1 MRFRGPYIT
10 MVAGLAAAAVLGVMS
25 SNAVGDQEERLAA
38 VQAGN
43 NAPAA
48 EAPAEL
54 EPTQSADPPIDP
66 PAEETQPADPPAEET
81 QPADQGQNPPKRRK
95 TVYAGRTENREAT
108 VAVALKNDKAIAYVC
123 DGKKLE
129 AWLSGTVKG
138 NQVTLSGEGN
148 AKLNAEIQGNR
159 LVGTVTA
166 KKKSYDFNVKSVKKP
181 SGLYQAAAN
190 VAGARIVGSWIVL
203 EDGTQVGVMAEDGEP
218 GPAPEFNVD
227 EGAVDVEG
235 GNLIVMPVGPDGNT
249 EE

>member
-48 EAPAEL
+48 NDPTEL
-54 EPTQSADPPIDP
+54 EPTTQPANPPVDP
-66 PAEETQPADPPAEET
+66 PAEETQPADPPAEGEA
-81 QPADQGQNPPKRRK
+81 PAKPRK
-95 TVYAGRTENREAT
+95 AVYAGRTENRQAT
-108 VAVALKNDKAIAYVC
+108 VAVSVKNGKAIAYVC

-148 AKLNAEIQGNR
+148 ATLNAEIQGNR

-166 KKKSYDFNVKSVKKP
+166 KKKSYDFSIKAVKKP

-190 VAGARIVGSWIVL
+190 VAGARIVGSWIRL
-203 EDGTQVGVMAEDGEP
+203 EDGTLVGVLTEDGEP
-218 GPAPEFNVD
+218 GPAPEFDVND
-227 EGAVDVEG
+227 GTVDVEG
-235 GNLIVMPVGPDGNT
+235 GSLVVMPVGPDGNT